1 MVLCGRWRFIRVLVS
16 FRFVRF
22 RFISFGQSSS
32 GRQEVVHI
40 VQRLWS
46 LHCLPASVRASERL
60 CTSLFVT
67 NLLTLP
73 AFVAMAASTDLK
85 STKGETLVVGQP
97 DVQVKKKSKKSKDGK
112 SKDSAEKSSKKKRKT
127 TEAAAAA
134 TTDEQPKKKKKK
146 SKTDSVHSSS
156 DSEDTTVA
164 AEAPVAATPVL
175 EPVAPANP
183 LALDNFRLSA
193 PIKSLLRAKNMD
205 SLFDIQAQTLNFLL
219 DGFDLVGRARTGCGK
234 TLAFVLPIIERL
246 SQGYDGSKRAFG
258 RGPKVIVLA
267 PTRELAKQVC
277 CRRAC
282 PVDCNSLQHAVQ
294 AQTVASPS
302 LMQHVPPHRQLGLI
316 VLCIAAHV
324 HLAAAVAS
332 ALQKVGLQCNWA

>member
-1 MVLCGRWRFIRVLVS
+1 MLCCVVAGVLLGFGLGSITLVKAQVAVKKSSTVCSACGF
-16 FRFVRF
+16 FRA
-22 RFISFGQSSS
+22 I
-32 GRQEVVHI
+32 
-40 VQRLWS
+40 
-46 LHCLPASVRASERL
+46 PASAPASERL
-60 CTSLFVT
+60 CTSLFVAD
-67 NLLTLP
+67 LLVLP
-73 AFVAMAASTDLK
+73 ASVAMAASTDLK

-134 TTDEQPKKKKKK
+134 TPDEQPKKKKKK

-164 AEAPVAATPVL
+164 AEAPVAATPAP

-277 CRRAC
+277 CRHMC
-282 PVDCNSLQHAVQ
+282 PVDCNSRC
-294 AQTVASPS
+294 PS
-302 LMQHVPPHRQLGLI
+302 TDSSKPQHVDYKLI
-316 VLCIAAHV
+316 AFCIAALV
-324 HLAAAVAS
+324 HLAAAAAFS
-332 ALQKVGLQCNWA
+332 F

>member
-1 MVLCGRWRFIRVLVS
+1 M
-16 FRFVRF
+16 
-22 RFISFGQSSS
+22 
-32 GRQEVVHI
+32 
-40 VQRLWS
+40 QRLWS
-46 LHCLPASVRASERL
+46 LCALAASVPASGRS

-67 NLLTLP
+67 NLLKVP
-73 AFVAMAASTDLK
+73 ASVAMAASTDLK
-85 STKGETLVVGQP
+85 STKGDTLVIGQP

-134 TTDEQPKKKKKK
+134 TPDEQPKKKKKK

-175 EPVAPANP
+175 EPVTPANP

-277 CRRAC
+277 C
-282 PVDCNSLQHAVQ
+282 
-294 AQTVASPS
+294 
-302 LMQHVPPHRQLGLI
+302 
-316 VLCIAAHV
+316 
-324 HLAAAVAS
+324 
-332 ALQKVGLQCNWA
+332 

>member
-1 MVLCGRWRFIRVLVS
+1 MLQCCAVLCDRWRFIRV
-16 FRFVRF
+16 RF
-22 RFISFGQSSS
+22 RFINFVQ
-32 GRQEVVHI
+32 GRQEVVHS
-40 VQRLWS
+40 VQRLRS
-46 LHCLPASVRASERL
+46 LLAIPAALPALERL
-60 CTSLFVT
+60 CTISFAT
-67 NLLTLP
+67 DLLKPP
-73 AFVAMAASTDLK
+73 ASVAMAASTDLK
-85 STKGETLVVGQP
+85 STKGDTLVVGQP

-134 TTDEQPKKKKKK
+134 TPDEQPKKKKKK

-164 AEAPVAATPVL
+164 AEAPVAATPAP

-277 CRRAC
+277 CRHMC
-282 PVDCNSLQHAVQ
+282 PVDCNSCC
-294 AQTVASPS
+294 PS
-302 LMQHVPPHRQLGLI
+302 TDSSKPQHVDYPH
-316 VLCIAAHV
+316 
-324 HLAAAVAS
+324 
-332 ALQKVGLQCNWA
+332 

>member
-1 MVLCGRWRFIRVLVS
+1 M
-16 FRFVRF
+16 
-22 RFISFGQSSS
+22 
-32 GRQEVVHI
+32 
-40 VQRLWS
+40 QRLWS
-46 LHCLPASVRASERL
+46 LHAIRASLPASERS
-60 CTSLFVT
+60 CTSLVVT
-67 NLLTLP
+67 DLLQLP

-97 DVQVKKKSKKSKDGK
+97 DVHVKKKSKKTKDGK

-134 TTDEQPKKKKKK
+134 TPDEQPKKKKKK

-175 EPVAPANP
+175 EPVAPVNP

-246 SQGYDGSKRAFG
+246 SQGYDGGKRAFG

-277 CRRAC
+277 CRLAC
-282 PVDCNSLQHAVQ
+282 RTDCNVIPIWCANITL
-294 AQTVASPS
+294 ASPS
-302 LMQHVPPHRQLGLI
+302 LMLHFVPPHWQIQADCALNCSTCTSGSSCSIGSPKLWPAMQLGVINL
-316 VLCIAAHV
+316 HV
-324 HLAAAVAS
+324 MFMAPS
-332 ALQKVGLQCNWA
+332 